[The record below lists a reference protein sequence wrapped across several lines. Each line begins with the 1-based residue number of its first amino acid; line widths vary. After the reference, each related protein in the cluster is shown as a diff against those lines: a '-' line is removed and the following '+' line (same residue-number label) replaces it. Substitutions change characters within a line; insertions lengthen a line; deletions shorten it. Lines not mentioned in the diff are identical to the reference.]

1 MPSPANCNLEGTIAA
16 FLDEAM
22 KNAEIKITERK
33 IRKIGLVVNALSPK
47 IGGNSKSAALGGL
60 KPSSES
66 FTLKT
71 DHLFHHPHG
80 RSNDAQPYVQIR
92 NLAKFLLPAKP
103 DPNQVNG

>member
-16 FLDEAM
+16 FLDDEI
-22 KNAEIKITERK
+22 KNAEIKITDRK
-33 IRKIGLVVNALSPK
+33 IRKTGLVVNALSPK
-47 IGGNSKSAALGGL
+47 MGGNSKSAALGGL
-60 KPSSES
+60 KPSSAS

-92 NLAKFLLPAKP
+92 NLAKFLLPPKP
-103 DPNQVNG
+103 DPNQIDG

>member
-1 MPSPANCNLEGTIAA
+1 
-16 FLDEAM
+16 M

-47 IGGNSKSAALGGL
+47 MGGNSKSAALGGL
-60 KPSSES
+60 KPSSAS

-103 DPNQVNG
+103 DPNSSDRSALKSTAQCRPEPKLSQT